1 VLEKMRHV
9 SWKTTLIGW
18 GGAVAVLFNKPTV
31 KEAIIALF
39 MAILGT
45 FAKDSSRPNDT
56 NN

>member
-1 VLEKMRHV
+1 MRHV